1 MDRPFWR
8 RHVDIGLKA
17 RRPAARVIVLA
28 NEKGGAGKSTLAA
41 LIATAMLYRGRRVAI
56 IDTDLRQQSL
66 SRFFANR
73 RHWLPAAGVEAPVP
87 LEYKLAEDT
96 AALAM
101 ADPAE
106 AVSRFEEAVSLAM
119 SDAELVVVDTPGAD
133 TPVSRSAHLQA
144 DMIVTPMNDSF
155 VDFDM
160 LGQIDPM
167 TLELLRPSLY
177 TRVVQEAR
185 ATRARHERETDWVVL
200 RNRLAPT
207 EVRNRERLTQV
218 MEALSAQAGFR
229 IGPGLRDRVAYREM
243 FPFGLTIA
251 DLSANV
257 RNAQVSSPRAAAR
270 EELQE
275 LLVALNLAE
284 ADQAPADGAY
294 ARAPETEAQPHL

>member
-8 RHVDIGLKA
+8 RQPEAGQRGRAAV
-17 RRPAARVIVLA
+17 ARVIVLA

-41 LIATAMLYRGRRVAI
+41 LIATSMLYHGKRVAV

-96 AALAM
+96 AALAL
-101 ADPAE
+101 ADPSE
-106 AVSRFEEAVSLAM
+106 AVSRFEEAVALAM
-119 SDAELVVVDTPGAD
+119 RDAELVVIDTPGAD

-144 DMIVTPMNDSF
+144 DLVVTPINDSF

-167 TLELLRPSLY
+167 TLELVRPSLY

-185 ATRARHERETDWVVL
+185 ATRERHERETDWIVL
-200 RNRLAPT
+200 RNRLAAT

-218 MEALSAQAGFR
+218 MESLSRQAGFR

-275 LLVALNLAE
+275 LLAALGLIE
-284 ADQAPADGAY
+284 ADQPAGAGAY
-294 ARAPETEAQPHL
+294 VPPEPAGAQPHF